1 MKDSDLV
8 KTERA
13 AKDRTELEKYIM
25 VVLFLIQQRW
35 GYVIDKELA
44 EGRLTNNQWLMIVII
59 EKAFE
64 HDPSMRE
71 VADALSTT
79 HQNVKQLATRLESR
93 GFVKIEQDKNNRRIL
108 RLKITDACRK
118 YWGSRITEDIR
129 AISSLFKALED
140 REVKSLF
147 EIMSKLKK
155 NPKTYI
161 TRLKR
166 IKLDKTH
173 KVVISIRVGESKLY
187 EGINRL

>member
-25 VVLFLIQQRW
+25 VVLFLMQQRW

-44 EGRLTNNQWLMIVII
+44 EGRLTNKQWLMIVII

-93 GFVKIEQDKNNRRIL
+93 GFLKIEQDKNNRRIL

-118 YWGSRITEDIR
+118 YWESRITEDIR

-140 REVKSLF
+140 NEVKSLF
-147 EIMSKLKK
+147 EIMNKLEKTSEDLYHEAK
-155 NPKTYI
+155 MYKIRQNPHSGDIY
-161 TRLKR
+161 
-166 IKLDKTH
+166 
-173 KVVISIRVGESKLY
+173 
-187 EGINRL
+187 

>member
-1 MKDSDLV
+1 MIMKDSDLV

-44 EGRLTNNQWLMIVII
+44 EGRLTNKQWLMIVII

-93 GFVKIEQDKNNRRIL
+93 GFLKIEQDKNNRRIL

-118 YWGSRITEDIR
+118 YWESRVTEDIR
-129 AISSLFKALED
+129 AVSSLFKDLED
-140 REVKSLF
+140 SEMKSLF
-147 EIMSKLKK
+147 EIMNKLEKTSEDLYQGAK
-155 NPKTYI
+155 AYKIRQNPQSGDIY
-161 TRLKR
+161 
-166 IKLDKTH
+166 
-173 KVVISIRVGESKLY
+173 
-187 EGINRL
+187 